1 MHVKSLRR
9 AVLMA
14 VALVM
19 SAFSLVAVS
28 STPAHAATP
37 TFSQLGANYSAVRY
51 GTTVTFTGRVGYSNG
66 GTPTYVPK
74 GTVTLQRLPAGGS
87 TWLTVS
93 SRPIV
98 ANADQKWSYKPAGTA
113 SYRLVYSDS
122 SGTYTGSVSS
132 SVKVGVRRN
141 LNDNW
146 RSSTRTFYGKVAP
159 KYAGK
164 PVIIQKS
171 TCRYPKSTSC
181 SWSAYKVIN
190 TNAYSNWSLR
200 LPAYRTK
207 THFRAYV
214 RPSSGYLGSLSNYYV
229 STYRY

>member
-1 MHVKSLRR
+1 
-9 AVLMA
+9 MA

-37 TFSQLGANYSAVRY
+37 TFSELGANYSAVRY

-66 GTPTYVPK
+66 GTATYVPK

-87 TWLTVS
+87 AWLTVS

-98 ANADQKWSYKPAGTA
+98 ANANQTWSYKPAGTA

-122 SGTYTGSVSS
+122 SGTYSSSVSS

-141 LNDNW
+141 LNDGW

-181 SWSAYKVIN
+181 RWSAYKVIN

>member
-1 MHVKSLRR
+1 MHTSLRR
-9 AVLMA
+9 VVLMV
-14 VALVM
+14 VALVA
-19 SAFSLVAVS
+19 SSLSLVAVS
-28 STPAHAATP
+28 TSSAQAATS
-37 TFSQLGANYSAVRY
+37 TFSQLGANYASVRY
-51 GTTVTFTGRVGYSNG
+51 GTTVTFTGRVGYTNNG
-66 GTPTYVPK
+66 NPTYVPQ

-98 ANADQKWSYKPAGTA
+98 PNADQTWTYKPAGT
-113 SYRLVYSDS
+113 STYRLLYSDG
-122 SGTYTGSVSS
+122 SGTYGSSAS
-132 SVKVGVRRN
+132 PSVKVGVRRN

-146 RSSTRTFYGKVAP
+146 RSATRTFYGKVAP

-171 TCRYPKSTSC
+171 TCRYPASSSC
-181 SWSAYKVIN
+181 SWSAYRVIN
-190 TNAYSNWSLR
+190 TNAYSNWSLK

-229 STYRY
+229 TTYRY

>member
-1 MHVKSLRR
+1 MHTSLRR
-9 AVLMA
+9 VVLVV
-14 VALVM
+14 VALLA
-19 SAFSLVAVS
+19 SSLSLVAVS
-28 STPAHAATP
+28 TTSAQAATATQSHITRSVP
-37 TFSQLGANYSAVRY
+37 SVQY
-51 GTTVTFTGRVGYSNG
+51 GSNVTIEGWVTCCGSTSHGYG
-66 GTPTYVPK
+66 FELQ
-74 GTVTLQRLPAGGS
+74 LQRKIGS
-87 TWLTVS
+87 GAWTTFGRRDVTSTAPTAIWTF
-93 SRPIV
+93 
-98 ANADQKWSYKPAGTA
+98 KPSASAYYRVYFPGVGDHTA
-113 SYRLVYSDS
+113 SY
-122 SGTYTGSVSS
+122 SGALS
-132 SVKVGVRRN
+132 VGVRRN

-146 RSSTRTFYGKVAP
+146 RSSTRTYYGKVAP

-171 TCRYPKSTSC
+171 TCRYPARSSC

-229 STYRY
+229 TTYRY